1 MPVPLVLLLLLAAA
15 PPDAPAPPR
24 KSCTDT
30 VPKECTNVQFL
41 GDDQDCS
48 CFVCNPGT
56 KARKVVC
63 TNDAATKRALH
74 KLREDPGAPP
84 APPSAGEKGG
94 AR

>member
-1 MPVPLVLLLLLAAA
+1 MPTSLPLILLLTAA
-15 PPDAPAPPR
+15 PAPDAPAAPR

-30 VPKECTNVQFL
+30 VPKECAKVQFL
-41 GDDQDCS
+41 GEENDCA

-63 TNDAATKRALH
+63 TNDDATKRALQ
-74 KLREDPGAPP
+74 KLREDAPAEKTSASGGRGA
-84 APPSAGEKGG
+84 